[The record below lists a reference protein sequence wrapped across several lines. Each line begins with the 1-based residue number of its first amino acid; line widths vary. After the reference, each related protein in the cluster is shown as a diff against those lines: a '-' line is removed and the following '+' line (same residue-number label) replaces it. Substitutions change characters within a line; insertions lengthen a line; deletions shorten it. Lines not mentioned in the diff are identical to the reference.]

1 MSEHIYSA
9 TMDNGGSIKVYIWG
23 LLITASNQVLGYSPM
38 WTREGACNFFL
49 NDQNN
54 SDLDE
59 LGFNLTHIEGEP
71 IATFKLNEGDNQ
83 VKVKVELEV
92 DINLLNQYLGKS
104 KGVSIPRTREYGRQ
118 RPTGS
123 TMGGANPA
131 GWPIDVP
138 TVFDNYTK
146 QVGETVGYI
155 AHRRQC
161 TIYASHRDTNK

>member
-104 KGVSIPRTREYGRQ
+104 KGVSIEKSLGEFLCGQMEERDEYGNYEQ
-118 RPTGS
+118 ESTGV
-123 TMGGANPA
+123 A
-131 GWPIDVP
+131 
-138 TVFDNYTK
+138 
-146 QVGETVGYI
+146 YI
-155 AHRRQC
+155 SL
-161 TIYASHRDTNK
+161 IE